1 MTSASLAAVN
11 AGLPEQRASELLP
24 ALQLHAVP
32 QSFLVAPGEAP
43 QLLVTVRDGAGRPVP
58 GAQVNARVRV
68 RLDGRNGA
76 SSDYVRLRA
85 DADGNFAVTC
95 VSENAA
101 GAAEAAA
108 GVNPLRYS
116 SGDRTAK
123 VSRVLSVQL
132 KAWAPGYI
140 PADSACAFI
149 LGE

>member
-1 MTSASLAAVN
+1 M
-11 AGLPEQRASELLP
+11 
-24 ALQLHAVP
+24 
-32 QSFLVAPGEAP
+32 
-43 QLLVTVRDGAGRPVP
+43 
-58 GAQVNARVRV
+58 
-68 RLDGRNGA
+68 
-76 SSDYVRLRA
+76 
-85 DADGNFAVTC
+85 TC

-116 SGDRTAK
+116 SGDRAAK